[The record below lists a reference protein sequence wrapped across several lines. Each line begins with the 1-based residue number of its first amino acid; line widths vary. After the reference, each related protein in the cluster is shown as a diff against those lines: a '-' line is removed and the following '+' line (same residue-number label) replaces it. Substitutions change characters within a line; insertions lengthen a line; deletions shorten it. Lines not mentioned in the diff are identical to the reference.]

1 MNGGDNE
8 GKSSNWNVSDL
19 HTFPFALE
27 RIRAPI
33 NGDGP
38 MAIIENELVANLP
51 ARPDDIESKSW
62 VRSRS
67 CNNCE

>member
-1 MNGGDNE
+1 
-8 GKSSNWNVSDL
+8 
-19 HTFPFALE
+19 
-27 RIRAPI
+27 
-33 NGDGP
+33 